1 MARGE
6 FGSDRGAAG
15 GIGHTVAKSNNAIPG
30 LLTIYDSPFTIYQ
43 TMKLDDIK
51 ESALMAF
58 DTLRANKLRSS
69 LTILG
74 VSVGV
79 ITVIFMVSIIQ
90 GLNKAFAEQVESL
103 GSNTI
108 FVSKFEPS
116 FGRPPGPEEIHRKD
130 LTMEDA
136 EAIRMEAPSIAGV
149 SPVNRMLAVTA
160 RFQDKQ
166 TDTPVMFGVT
176 PYYEFV
182 HTQYVARG
190 RFIKDLDMDN
200 RDNIVVIGVD
210 VARALFPYEDPLDK
224 DIRINGN
231 PYHVVGV
238 MEPLGNFF
246 GQSRDNSLFIPITTF
261 DKYYPDRPFPETVFF
276 MVVRPHSRAFVK
288 SAIDEMTDVL
298 RRRRRVPLNA
308 PNNFGISSQDSLLD
322 IYNQLTGATAL
333 VLTAISFVA
342 LMIGGIG
349 VMNIMLV
356 SVTER
361 TKEIGVR
368 KAVGATRA
376 NILAQ
381 FLIEAVVL
389 TAIGGLAGLAVG
401 ELLAFI
407 INRYSPLPA
416 YVPLWAIGVGVGI
429 SAAVGIVFGLWPAW
443 KAARLDPIEALR
455 WE

>member
-1 MARGE
+1 MLG
-6 FGSDRGAAG
+6 F
-15 GIGHTVAKSNNAIPG
+15 
-30 LLTIYDSPFTIYQ
+30 
-43 TMKLDDIK
+43 DDVK
-51 ESALMAF
+51 ESARMAL

-79 ITVIFMVSIIQ
+79 VTVIFMVSIIQ
-90 GLNKAFAEQVESL
+90 GLNRAFADQIESL

-130 LTMEDA
+130 LTMDDA
-136 EAIRMEAPSIAGV
+136 EALRREAPSIAGV
-149 SPVNRMLAVTA
+149 SPVHRMIAATV
-160 RFQDKQ
+160 RYQDKQ
-166 TDTPVMFGVT
+166 TDTPILFGVT

-182 HTQYVARG
+182 QSQYVASG
-190 RFIKDLDMDN
+190 RFIGDIDVQDRSNVCVL
-200 RDNIVVIGVD
+200 GVD
-210 VARALFPYEDPLDK
+210 VMRALFPYENALDK
-224 DIRINGN
+224 EIRINGN
-231 PYHVVGV
+231 PYRVIGV

-246 GQSRDNSLFIPITTF
+246 GQSRDNSIFMPISTF
-261 DKYYPDRPFPETVFF
+261 NKYYPDRPFPEVMFF
-276 MVVRPHSRAFVK
+276 IIVRPQSRAVVK
-288 SAIDEMTDVL
+288 SAMDEITDIL
-298 RRRRRVPLNA
+298 RRRRRVPPNT

-322 IYNQLTGATAL
+322 VYNQLTGATAL

-361 TKEIGVR
+361 TKEIGIR
-368 KAVGATRA
+368 KAVGATKFD
-376 NILAQ
+376 ILSQ

-389 TAIGGLAGLAVG
+389 TAIGGFAGLIVG
-401 ELLAFI
+401 EVASLLM
-407 INRYSPLPA
+407 NRYSPLPA
-416 YVPLWAIGVGVGI
+416 FVPMWAIAMGIGI
-429 SAAVGIVFGLWPAW
+429 SAAVGIIFGMWPAW

>member
-1 MARGE
+1 MR
-6 FGSDRGAAG
+6 F
-15 GIGHTVAKSNNAIPG
+15 
-30 LLTIYDSPFTIYQ
+30 
-43 TMKLDDIK
+43 DDIK

-79 ITVIFMVSIIQ
+79 VTVIFMVSIIQ
-90 GLNKAFAEQVESL
+90 GLNRAFAGQIESL

-108 FVSKFEPS
+108 FLSKFDPS

-130 LTMEDA
+130 LTMDDA
-136 EAIRMEAPSIAGV
+136 DALRREAPSIAGV
-149 SPVNRMLAVTA
+149 SPIHRMIAATA
-160 RFQDKQ
+160 RYQDKQ
-166 TDTPVMFGVT
+166 TDTPILFGVT

-182 HTQYVARG
+182 HSQYVASG
-190 RFIKDLDMDN
+190 RFINEIDMQDRSN
-200 RDNIVVIGVD
+200 VCILGVD
-210 VARALFPYEDPLDK
+210 VMRALFPFADAVDK
-224 DIRINGN
+224 EIRINGN
-231 PYHVVGV
+231 PYRVIGV

-246 GQSRDNSLFIPITTF
+246 GQSRDNSIFMPISTF
-261 DKYYPDRPFPETVFF
+261 DKYYPDRPFPEVVFF
-276 MVVRPHSRAFVK
+276 IIIRPHSRADVK
-288 SAIDEMTDVL
+288 SAMDEMTDIL
-298 RRRRRVPLNA
+298 RRRRRVPPNA

-322 IYNQLTGATAL
+322 VYNQLTGATAL
-333 VLTAISFVA
+333 VLTSISFVA

-361 TKEIGVR
+361 TKEIGIR
-368 KAVGATRA
+368 KAVGATRL
-376 NILAQ
+376 NILSQ

-389 TAIGGLAGLAVG
+389 TAIGGLAGLIVG
-401 ELLAFI
+401 EIASLLM
-407 INRYSPLPA
+407 NKYSPLPA
-416 YVPLWAIGVGVGI
+416 YVPLWAIAMGVGI
-429 SAAVGIVFGLWPAW
+429 SALVGIVFGLWPAW

>member
-1 MARGE
+1 MA
-6 FGSDRGAAG
+6 
-15 GIGHTVAKSNNAIPG
+15 I
-30 LLTIYDSPFTIYQ
+30 
-43 TMKLDDIK
+43 
-51 ESALMAF
+51 

-79 ITVIFMVSIIQ
+79 VTVIFMVSIIQ
-90 GLNKAFAEQVESL
+90 GLNKAFADQIESL

-130 LTMEDA
+130 LTMADA
-136 EAIRMEAPSIAGV
+136 EALRTEAPSIVGV
-149 SPVNRMLAVTA
+149 SPIHRLLSATVRYK
-160 RFQDKQ
+160 DKQ
-166 TDTPVMFGVT
+166 TDTPVLFGVT

-182 HTQYVARG
+182 HTQYVASG
-190 RFIKDLDMDN
+190 RFINDIDMQD
-200 RDNIVVIGVD
+200 RSNIVIIGVD
-210 VARALFPYEDPLDK
+210 VKQALFPYEDAVDK
-224 DIRINGN
+224 EVRINGN
-231 PYHVVGV
+231 PFRVVGV

-246 GQSRDNSLFIPITTF
+246 GQSRDNSIFVPITTF
-261 DKYYPDRPFPETVFF
+261 NKYYPDRPFPEVVFF
-276 MVVRPHSRAFVK
+276 VIVRPRSRAYVK
-288 SAIDEMTDVL
+288 SAIDEITDIL
-298 RRRRRVPLNA
+298 RRRRRVPA
-308 PNNFGISSQDSLLD
+308 GASNNFGISSQDSLLD
-322 IYNQLTGATAL
+322 VYNQLTGATAL
-333 VLTAISFVA
+333 VLTSISFVA

-368 KAVGATRA
+368 KAVGATKL
-376 NILAQ
+376 NILSQ

-389 TAIGGLAGLAVG
+389 SAIGGLAGLAVG
-401 ELLAFI
+401 EIASLLM
-407 INRYSPLPA
+407 NKYSPLPA

-443 KAARLDPIEALR
+443 KAARLNPIDALR

>member
-1 MARGE
+1 MR
-6 FGSDRGAAG
+6 
-15 GIGHTVAKSNNAIPG
+15 
-30 LLTIYDSPFTIYQ
+30 
-43 TMKLDDIK
+43 LDDIK

-90 GLNKAFAEQVESL
+90 GLNKAFADQVESL

-108 FVSKFEPS
+108 FLSKFDPS

-130 LTMEDA
+130 LTMDDA
-136 EAIRMEAPSIAGV
+136 EALRREAPSVAGV
-149 SPVNRMLAVTA
+149 SPIHRLIAVTA
-160 RFQDKQ
+160 RYQEKQ
-166 TDTPVMFGVT
+166 TDTPILLGVT

-182 HTQYVARG
+182 QTAYAAHG
-190 RFIKDLDMDN
+190 RFIKDFDMEN
-200 RDNIVVIGVD
+200 RDNVAVIGVD
-210 VARALFPYEDPLDK
+210 VVHALFPYEDPIDK
-224 DIRINGN
+224 EVRIDGN
-231 PYHVVGV
+231 PYRVVGV
-238 MEPLGNFF
+238 MEPLGSFF
-246 GQSRDNSLFIPITTF
+246 GQSRDNSIFIPISTF
-261 DKYYPDRPFPETVFF
+261 DKYYPDRPFPEVVFF
-276 MVVRPHSRAFVK
+276 IIIRPQSRAYVK
-288 SAIDEMTDVL
+288 TALDEITDIL
-298 RRRRRVPLNA
+298 RRRRHVPLGA
-308 PNNFGISSQDSLLD
+308 PNNFGITSQDSLLD

-368 KAVGATRA
+368 KAVGATRL
-376 NILAQ
+376 NILSQ

-389 TAIGGLAGLAVG
+389 TGLGGLAGLIVG
-401 ELLAFI
+401 ELFAFL
-407 INRYSPLPA
+407 INKYSPLPA
-416 YVPLWAIGVGVGI
+416 YVPIWAVGVGI
-429 SAAVGIVFGLWPAW
+429 GISAGVGIVFGLWPAW

>member
-1 MARGE
+1 MRLE
-6 FGSDRGAAG
+6 
-15 GIGHTVAKSNNAIPG
+15 
-30 LLTIYDSPFTIYQ
+30 
-43 TMKLDDIK
+43 DIK
-51 ESALMAF
+51 ESALMAI

-90 GLNKAFAEQVESL
+90 GLNKAFADQIESL

-130 LTMEDA
+130 LTMDDA
-136 EAIRMEAPSIAGV
+136 EALRREAPSVAGV
-149 SPVNRMLAVTA
+149 SPIHRMLAVTM
-160 RFQDKQ
+160 RYQEKQ
-166 TDTPVMFGVT
+166 TDTPILFGVT

-182 HTQYVARG
+182 HSQYVASG
-190 RFIKDLDMDN
+190 RFVNDIDMQDRSN
-200 RDNIVVIGVD
+200 VCILGVD
-210 VARALFPYEDPLDK
+210 VKRALFPYEDPVDK
-224 DIRINGN
+224 EVRINGN
-231 PYHVVGV
+231 PFRVIGV

-246 GQSRDNSLFIPITTF
+246 GQSRDNSIFVPITTF
-261 DKYYPDRPFPETVFF
+261 DKYYPDRPFPEVVFF
-276 MVVRPHSRAFVK
+276 IIIRPKSRAFVK
-288 SAIDEMTDVL
+288 SAIDEITDIL
-298 RRRRRVPLNA
+298 RRRRRVP
-308 PNNFGISSQDSLLD
+308 PSEKNNFGISSQDSLLD
-322 IYNQLTGATAL
+322 VYNQLTGATAL

-368 KAVGATRA
+368 KAVGATRL
-376 NILAQ
+376 NIMSQ

-401 ELLAFI
+401 ELASLLM
-407 INRYSPLPA
+407 NKYSPLPA
-416 YVPLWAIGVGVGI
+416 YVPLWAIAVGVGI
-429 SAAVGIVFGLWPAW
+429 SAAVGIIFGLWPAW

>member
-1 MARGE
+1 MA
-6 FGSDRGAAG
+6 
-15 GIGHTVAKSNNAIPG
+15 
-30 LLTIYDSPFTIYQ
+30 L
-43 TMKLDDIK
+43 
-51 ESALMAF
+51 

-79 ITVIFMVSIIQ
+79 VTVIFMVSIIQ
-90 GLNKAFAEQVESL
+90 GLNKAFADQIESL

-108 FVSKFEPS
+108 FVSKFEPA

-130 LTMEDA
+130 LTMDDA
-136 EAIRMEAPSIAGV
+136 EALRTEAPSIVGV
-149 SPVNRMLAVTA
+149 SPVRRMLASTV
-160 RFQDKQ
+160 RYQDKQ
-166 TDTPVMFGVT
+166 TDTPIMFGVT

-182 HTQYVARG
+182 QSQYVATG
-190 RFIKDLDMDN
+190 RFINDIDMQDRSN
-200 RDNIVVIGVD
+200 VVILGVD
-210 VARALFPYEDPLDK
+210 VKQALFPYEDAVDK
-224 DIRINGN
+224 EVRIEGN
-231 PYHVVGV
+231 PYRVIGV

-246 GQSRDNSLFIPITTF
+246 GQSRDNSIFVPITTF
-261 DKYYPDRPFPETVFF
+261 DKYYPDRPFPEVVFF
-276 MVVRPHSRAFVK
+276 VIVRPRSRAFVK
-288 SAIDEMTDVL
+288 PAMDEIRDIL
-298 RRRRRVPLNA
+298 RRRRRVPTGA

-322 IYNQLTGATAL
+322 VYNQLTGATAL
-333 VLTAISFVA
+333 VLTSISFVA

-368 KAVGATRA
+368 KAVGATRL
-376 NILAQ
+376 NILSQ

-401 ELLAFI
+401 EVASLLM
-407 INRYSPLPA
+407 NKYSPLPA
-416 YVPLWAIGVGVGI
+416 YVPLWAIAVGVGI
-429 SAAVGIVFGLWPAW
+429 SAAVGIIFGLWPAW

>member
-1 MARGE
+1 MR
-6 FGSDRGAAG
+6 
-15 GIGHTVAKSNNAIPG
+15 
-30 LLTIYDSPFTIYQ
+30 
-43 TMKLDDIK
+43 LDDIK

-58 DTLRANKLRSS
+58 DTIRANKLRST

-79 ITVIFMVSIIQ
+79 VTVIFMVSIIQ
-90 GLNKAFAEQVESL
+90 GLNKAFADQIESL

-108 FVSKFEPS
+108 FVSKFAPS

-130 LTMEDA
+130 LTMDDA
-136 EAIRMEAPSIAGV
+136 EALRTEAPSIVGV
-149 SPVNRMLAVTA
+149 SPIRRMLSSTV
-160 RFQDKQ
+160 RYQDKQ
-166 TDTPVMFGVT
+166 TDTPIMFGVT

-182 HTQYVARG
+182 QSQYVAAG
-190 RFIKDLDMDN
+190 RFVNDIDIQDRSN
-200 RDNIVVIGVD
+200 VVILGVD
-210 VARALFPYEDPLDK
+210 VKQALFPYEDAVDK
-224 DIRINGN
+224 ELRIEGN
-231 PYHVVGV
+231 PYRVIGV

-246 GQSRDNSLFIPITTF
+246 GQSRDNSIFIPITTF
-261 DKYYPDRPFPETVFF
+261 EKYYPDRPFPEVVFF
-276 MVVRPHSRAFVK
+276 VIVRPRSRAYVK
-288 SAIDEMTDVL
+288 TAMDEIRDIL
-298 RRRRRVPLNA
+298 RRRRRVAAAA
-308 PNNFGISSQDSLLD
+308 PDNFGISSQDSLLD
-322 IYNQLTGATAL
+322 VYNQLTGATAL
-333 VLTAISFVA
+333 VLTSISFVA

-368 KAVGATRA
+368 KAVGATRL
-376 NILAQ
+376 NIMSQ

-401 ELLAFI
+401 EVASLLM
-407 INRYSPLPA
+407 NKYSPLPA
-416 YVPLWAIGVGVGI
+416 YVPLWAIAVGVGI
-429 SAAVGIVFGLWPAW
+429 SAGVGIIFGLWPAW

>member
-1 MARGE
+1 MR
-6 FGSDRGAAG
+6 
-15 GIGHTVAKSNNAIPG
+15 
-30 LLTIYDSPFTIYQ
+30 
-43 TMKLDDIK
+43 LDDVK
-51 ESALMAF
+51 ESSLMAL

-79 ITVIFMVSIIQ
+79 VTIIFMVSIIQ
-90 GLNKAFAEQVESL
+90 GLNRAFADQIESL

-116 FGRPPGPEEIHRKD
+116 FGRPPNPEEVHRKD
-130 LTMEDA
+130 LTMDDA
-136 EAIRMEAPSIAGV
+136 EALRREAPSIAGV
-149 SPVNRMLAVTA
+149 SPIHRMIAATA
-160 RFQDKQ
+160 RHQDKQ
-166 TDTPVMFGVT
+166 TDTPILLGVT

-182 HTQYVARG
+182 HSQYVASG
-190 RFIKDLDMDN
+190 RFIGDIDMQDRSN
-200 RDNIVVIGVD
+200 VCVLGVD
-210 VARALFPYEDPLDK
+210 VMRALFPYENAVDK
-224 DIRINGN
+224 EIRINGN
-231 PYHVVGV
+231 PYRVIGV

-246 GQSRDNSLFIPITTF
+246 GQSRDNSIFMPISTF
-261 DKYYPDRPFPETVFF
+261 DKYYPDQPFPQVVFF
-276 MVVRPHSRAFVK
+276 IIVRPQSRAQVK
-288 SAIDEMTDVL
+288 SAMDEISDIL
-298 RRRRRVPLNA
+298 RRRRRVPQNA
-308 PNNFGISSQDSLLD
+308 PNNFGVSSQDSLLD

-361 TKEIGVR
+361 TKEIGIR
-368 KAVGATRA
+368 KAVGATKF
-376 NILAQ
+376 NILSQ

-389 TAIGGLAGLAVG
+389 TAIGGLAGLIVG
-401 ELLAFI
+401 EIASLLM
-407 INRYSPLPA
+407 NRYSPLPA
-416 YVPLWAIGVGVGI
+416 YVPLWAIAMGIGI